1 MQKAREVGFLRLKLF
16 QNIILYI
23 DVFVWFFAF
32 FNCADL
38 ECNQGQQTRK
48 KVYQSDT
55 KIPHRIAYVNGSLL
69 RISRGAGDLEDSDI
83 SDSSDFG
90 DPTYEPSEVS
100 DSESENEMYAKESVT
115 EGRKGQPRKRV
126 YQAPGQAEVFQ
137 SPKRACFNSRI
148 ELEEENVLATAQSQ
162 PKERAYQAKSPQ
174 SDRLQNKESVTES
187 ENCQARKRA
196 YKQGEQSKVKENAA
210 KGSYRKP
217 YRFCIF
223 CQSMKSKLSV
233 HIKEQHGEEERVKIA
248 LLLPKSERDAAFQG
262 FKKEGILKQNKEEV
276 KKANP
281 KYSRERSSNHKH
293 AGELVMCSICEGFYS
308 KVYIKRH
315 QDQCMKQSQSSNC
328 DTKPIRL
335 NMFERFT
342 DKEDTRFVM
351 NVLGKFRDDAVGKMC
366 TTDPVLMEIG
376 KKLWSKEKR
385 KVDRK
390 AEVRRG
396 VMRDMRRIGTFYQEM
411 LNSEEKLG
419 PLKVKKGDVSDIFH
433 CRNFKHLEEAV
444 ETMTLKEDQSGIKA
458 GLKHCLYYLLKTA
471 SRIVKVLYILDNDD
485 EAANGVDKFVSLF
498 EMNHNFIFGDASY
511 QINNARESKL
521 RRPAER
527 PLENDMSI
535 LRDYILN
542 RTEELLRD
550 EYEFMNLHQYI
561 ELRNLT
567 LCRLTLFNARRGG
580 EPAQLVTKHWED
592 AESGAWLDQQNMG
605 QLNPLDAAIAST
617 LKIAFQTGKRNALV
631 PILFP
636 KDTVEPLKV
645 LSSEEV
651 RSSVGISSENK
662 FLFPS
667 TTSDDH
673 VSGWHVL
680 DSICRK
686 LNLGKMVNATKN
698 RHRISTAFALLDV
711 PQEDRPYTYLS
722 PFGTFR
728 TDQPRRVPRSSC
740 CQGTHSSG

>member
-1 MQKAREVGFLRLKLF
+1 
-16 QNIILYI
+16 
-23 DVFVWFFAF
+23 
-32 FNCADL
+32 
-38 ECNQGQQTRK
+38 
-48 KVYQSDT
+48 
-55 KIPHRIAYVNGSLL
+55 
-69 RISRGAGDLEDSDI
+69 
-83 SDSSDFG
+83 
-90 DPTYEPSEVS
+90 
-100 DSESENEMYAKESVT
+100 
-115 EGRKGQPRKRV
+115 
-126 YQAPGQAEVFQ
+126 
-137 SPKRACFNSRI
+137 
-148 ELEEENVLATAQSQ
+148 
-162 PKERAYQAKSPQ
+162 
-174 SDRLQNKESVTES
+174 
-187 ENCQARKRA
+187 
-196 YKQGEQSKVKENAA
+196 
-210 KGSYRKP
+210 
-217 YRFCIF
+217 
-223 CQSMKSKLSV
+223 
-233 HIKEQHGEEERVKIA
+233 
-248 LLLPKSERDAAFQG
+248 
-262 FKKEGILKQNKEEV
+262 
-276 KKANP
+276 
-281 KYSRERSSNHKH
+281 
-293 AGELVMCSICEGFYS
+293 
-308 KVYIKRH
+308 
-315 QDQCMKQSQSSNC
+315 
-328 DTKPIRL
+328 
-335 NMFERFT
+335 
-342 DKEDTRFVM
+342 
-351 NVLGKFRDDAVGKMC
+351 MC

-376 KKLWSKEKR
+376 KKLWSKKR

-471 SRIVKVLYILDNDD
+471 SRIVKVLYILNNDD
-485 EAANGVDKFVSLF
+485 EAAIGVDKFVSLF

-511 QINNARESKL
+511 QINNASESKL

-567 LCRLTLFNARRGG
+567 LCRLTLFNARRG

-667 TTSDDH
+667 TTSGDH
-673 VSGWHVL
+673 VSGWHIL
-680 DSICRK
+680 DSICKK

-698 RHRISTAFALLDV
+698 RHRISTAFIHPIGCTTRGSTDVYQDPLAVKELTVVGKRLLQIDESCATSLV
-711 PQEDRPYTYLS
+711 SSSMSAGETPTDATEASMSAEETTTHTTESSVSAGETPTDTTVSISDEVRKYTTWGDEKTIMDNYFASYIEQNEQKRLPGKKEVMKFLNLHPDFPHDHKVIHARVMNRVYASEKMAKDRLKKINTY
-722 PFGTFR
+722 
-728 TDQPRRVPRSSC
+728 
-740 CQGTHSSG
+740 

>member
-1 MQKAREVGFLRLKLF
+1 
-16 QNIILYI
+16 
-23 DVFVWFFAF
+23 
-32 FNCADL
+32 
-38 ECNQGQQTRK
+38 
-48 KVYQSDT
+48 
-55 KIPHRIAYVNGSLL
+55 
-69 RISRGAGDLEDSDI
+69 
-83 SDSSDFG
+83 
-90 DPTYEPSEVS
+90 
-100 DSESENEMYAKESVT
+100 
-115 EGRKGQPRKRV
+115 
-126 YQAPGQAEVFQ
+126 
-137 SPKRACFNSRI
+137 
-148 ELEEENVLATAQSQ
+148 
-162 PKERAYQAKSPQ
+162 
-174 SDRLQNKESVTES
+174 
-187 ENCQARKRA
+187 
-196 YKQGEQSKVKENAA
+196 
-210 KGSYRKP
+210 
-217 YRFCIF
+217 
-223 CQSMKSKLSV
+223 MKSKLSV

-433 CRNFKHLEEAV
+433 CRNFKQLEEAV

-485 EAANGVDKFVSLF
+485 EAAIGVDKFVSLF
-498 EMNHNFIFGDASY
+498 EMNHNFIFGNASY

-567 LCRLTLFNARRGG
+567 LCRLTLFNARRGGG

-686 LNLGKMVNATKN
+686 LNLGKMVK
-698 RHRISTAFALLDV
+698 
-711 PQEDRPYTYLS
+711 EDRPYIYRHLGHSEEINRDVYQDPLAVKELTVVGKRLLQIDETCATSLVSSSMSAGETPTDATEASMSAEETTTHTTESSVSAGETPTDTTVSISDEEEASVSSNTLGETPADTTVSRVATSSQFPKVRKYTTWGDEKTIVDNYFASYIEQNEQKRLPGKKEVMKFLSLHPDFPHDHKVIHARVMNRVYASEKMAKDRLKKMNTY
-722 PFGTFR
+722 
-728 TDQPRRVPRSSC
+728 
-740 CQGTHSSG
+740 